1 MSRPS
6 RKAPPPAPADP
17 APPGDTAAGPEPGV
31 SARWRAHAAVLAFGT
46 FAVGTDAFVIAGV
59 LPDIADSLGV
69 SVAAA
74 GQLVTVF
81 SLAYAASAPVLGVLT
96 AGWSRRTA
104 LVVALA
110 VLTAGNV
117 LTAVAP
123 NYPLVLGARAVAAM
137 GAALYTASAT
147 AAAAT
152 LAGRRHHGKAIAVVM
167 LGLTSSL
174 VLGTPIGTVIGG
186 AFGWRATLWFLVL
199 AGVAAAVVV
208 AVRLPPLA
216 GAASAGLRV
225 RLTPLTDRRV
235 LAALGRTLL
244 VFTGVYVPYT
254 YLSAVYEPATGGD
267 SGMLA
272 IFLLVFGA
280 AGTAGNL
287 VAGTL
292 ADRLGATRVIVVA
305 TSLLAAALLT
315 VPVLRGSAV
324 AALPA
329 VVVVGFLSFS
339 ITTPQQQEIIALAPA
354 ARSVVASLYQSALYL
369 AISLSGIVGGLA
381 LAPLGAG
388 PLSPLAAIPV
398 LLTALTTHRAA
409 RRSTPGPTAN
419 PAAGP

>member
-1 MSRPS
+1 MSRPP
-6 RKAPPPAPADP
+6 RTTPPATPSD
-17 APPGDTAAGPEPGV
+17 AAPEPGA
-31 SARWRAHAAVLAFGT
+31 SPHWRSHAAVLAFGT

-81 SLAYAASAPVLGVLT
+81 SLAYAVSAPVLGVLT

-123 NYPLVLGARAVAAM
+123 SYPLVLAARAVAAM

-147 AAAAT
+147 ATAAT
-152 LAGRRHHGKAIAVVM
+152 LAGRRHHGRAIAVVM

-186 AFGWRATLWFLVL
+186 AFGWRSTLWFLVL
-199 AGVAAAVVV
+199 AGVAAAAVV
-208 AVRLPPLA
+208 AVRLPALP
-216 GAASAGLRV
+216 GGGGAGLRV
-225 RLTPLTDRRV
+225 RLAPLTDRRV

-244 VFTGVYVPYT
+244 AFTGVYVPYT

-267 SGMLA
+267 SGLLA
-272 IFLLVFGA
+272 VFLLVFGV

-292 ADRLGATRVIVVA
+292 ADRLGATRVIVAA
-305 TSLLAAALLT
+305 TSLLAAALLA
-315 VPVLRGSAV
+315 VPLLRGSV
-324 AALPA
+324 AAAFPA
-329 VVVVGFLSFS
+329 IVVVGFLSFS
-339 ITTPQQQEIIALAPA
+339 LTTPQQQEIIALAPA
-354 ARSVVASLYQSALYL
+354 ARSVVTSLYQSALYL
-369 AISLSGIVGGLA
+369 AISLSGVLGGVA
-381 LAPLGAG
+381 LAGLGAG
-388 PLSPLAAIPV
+388 PLAPLAAVLV
-398 LLTALTTHRAA
+398 LLTALAAHRSGGSG
-409 RRSTPGPTAN
+409 R
-419 PAAGP
+419 

>member
-6 RKAPPPAPADP
+6 RKAPPATPDDP
-17 APPGDTAAGPEPGV
+17 APVPASSPPTDTEPGV
-31 SARWRAHAAVLAFGT
+31 SPRWRSHAAVLALGT

-59 LPDIADSLGV
+59 LPDIAESLGV

-81 SLAYAASAPVLGVLT
+81 SLAYAVSAPVLGVLT

-110 VLTAGNV
+110 ALTMGNV
-117 LTAVAP
+117 LTAIAP
-123 NYPLVLGARAVAAM
+123 SYPLVLAARAVAAT

-152 LAGRRHHGKAIAVVM
+152 LAGRHHHGKAIAVVM

-174 VLGTPIGTVIGG
+174 VLGAPIGTVIGG
-186 AFGWRATLWFLVL
+186 AFGWRSTLWFLVL

-208 AVRLPPLA
+208 AVRLPAIA
-216 GAASAGLRV
+216 GDAGAGLRV
-225 RLTPLTDRRV
+225 RLAPLTDRGV

-267 SGMLA
+267 SGLLA
-272 IFLLVFGA
+272 VFLLVFGA

-287 VAGTL
+287 AAGTL
-292 ADRLGATRVIVVA
+292 ADRLGATRVIVVT
-305 TSLLAAALLT
+305 TSLLGVALLA
-315 VPVLRGSAV
+315 VPALRGSA
-324 AALPA
+324 AAAIPA
-329 VVVVGFLSFS
+329 IVVVGFLSFA
-339 ITTPQQQEIIALAPA
+339 ITTPQQQEIIVLAPG

-369 AISLSGIVGGLA
+369 AISLSGVLGGIA
-381 LAPLGAG
+381 LAGFGAG
-388 PLSPLAAIPV
+388 PLSPLAAVLV
-398 LLTALTTHRAA
+398 LLTALATRHSA
-409 RRSTPGPTAN
+409 RRRA
-419 PAAGP
+419 